1 MEGLDFFVG
10 IGIAGLIV
18 FSLLLTGGMIL
29 LIISIVKTVKGKK
42 KIGGIVAGGIMT
54 LKESNIS
61 TF

>member
-1 MEGLDFFVG
+1 MEGFDIFVG

-42 KIGGIVAGGIMT
+42 KIPTV
-54 LKESNIS
+54 
-61 TF
+61 